1 MIWRYLEP
9 FSIFVSLMYPLRTD
23 PPQIKLT
30 AKIQRHLSI
39 HFNTRFFKGIT
50 HEEILSE
57 VEKKG
62 RIRQC
67 WFCAVHGD

>member
-1 MIWRYLEP
+1 M
-9 FSIFVSLMYPLRTD
+9 
-23 PPQIKLT
+23 

-39 HFNTRFFKGIT
+39 HFNIRFFKGIT

-67 WFCAVHGD
+67 WFCAVHRNRLYNFSEGFEYEGKINIRWNNTKKNPG